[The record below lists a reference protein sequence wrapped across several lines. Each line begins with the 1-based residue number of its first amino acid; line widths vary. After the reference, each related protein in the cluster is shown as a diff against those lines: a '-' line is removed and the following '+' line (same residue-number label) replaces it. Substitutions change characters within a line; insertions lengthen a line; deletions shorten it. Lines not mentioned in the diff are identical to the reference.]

1 MAPAVEMLRLIQ
13 DDITAF
19 RELQI
24 SQACCCISTSNS
36 ISDEAR
42 ISFEY
47 LHQGGAN
54 VVFKIHACHDRN
66 DGKPALLF
74 VKLHKNAIH
83 AQSLPSSEVSNKVL
97 RVHKGLDKTLQS
109 EEVIQGF
116 IQNVRP
122 LFQRGSIR
130 VITNSTAHG
139 NTSHTPA
146 ASTLLLPDHDLTTY
160 LMDHEPVVLFPDA
173 MSSIISQSDAIC
185 QERGA
190 KALTSARWG
199 ILLPDMSPVPGSSIT
214 LEIKPKWL
222 VQSPT
227 APLNAIRCRTCALQI
242 LKPKDPKKYLCPLQ
256 LIHGDSD
263 DIFQWTYNRVIS
275 NLGIEEVKSSSDA
288 VKEEQKNR
296 TAAIATHIITYL
308 TKGPG
313 NTVLKHLE
321 FLQSKLD
328 PQGVLRR
335 GETRPGDIFD
345 HNLRLAMTLRDCSMY
360 INVKYG
366 KIDAPVIVC
375 KFGDLDFKSADK
387 MDDWAEKEQELL
399 TLGAYTSVG
408 VPNEPHCIYRKIQS

>member
-1 MAPAVEMLRLIQ
+1 MAPTVEMLRLPQ
-13 DDITAF
+13 KDIAAF
-19 RELQI
+19 RELQM
-24 SQACCCISTSNS
+24 SQARCCIGTQDD
-36 ISDEAR
+36 IPDEAR
-42 ISFEY
+42 ISLEY

-54 VVFKIHACHDRN
+54 VVFKIHACQDQN
-66 DGKPALLF
+66 DGKPSLLF
-74 VKLHKNAIH
+74 VDLHNSASH
-83 AQSLPSSEVSNKVL
+83 AQPVHSSETSNKVL
-97 RVHKGLDKTLQS
+97 RVHKGLDKTLRS

-116 IQNVRP
+116 IQDVRP
-122 LFQRGSIR
+122 LFQRGSIP

-146 ASTLLLPDHDLTTY
+146 ASTLILPDHDLTTY

-173 MSSIISQSDAIC
+173 MAALTSQSDTIC

-190 KALTSARWG
+190 EALTSVRWG
-199 ILLPDMSPVPGSSIT
+199 ILLPDMSPVLGSSVT

-263 DIFQWTYNRVIS
+263 DIFQWAYNRFAS
-275 NLGIEEVKSSSDA
+275 KLGVEEVKRSSDVA
-288 VKEEQKNR
+288 KEEQENT
-296 TAAIATHIITYL
+296 TAAIATHVTAYL

-313 NTVLKHLE
+313 STVLKHLE

-328 PQGVLRR
+328 PQGALRR
-335 GETRPGDIFD
+335 GETRPRDTFD

-360 INVKYG
+360 INIRYENV
-366 KIDAPVIVC
+366 DALEVVC
-375 KFGDLDFKSADK
+375 KLGDLDFKSADK
-387 MDDWAEKEQELL
+387 MDDWAGKERELL
-399 TLGAYTSVG
+399 ASDAYTSVG
-408 VPNEPHCIYRKIQS
+408 VQNEPHCIYRKTRS